1 MARKRAVAVL
11 DDPYQPVIEHYRDAL
26 AQPAPP
32 VEEFRWQPSA
42 IGPTWQRTPDGFWL
56 LPERTLGWSV
66 LGWTGVWLQL
76 RRGVPWRFTLEQ
88 ARFIL
93 HWYSLDEDGEFVYRD
108 GVFQRLKG
116 HGKDPVGATLLSVE
130 AFGPC
135 RFLEWDENGDPVAT
149 DCPDAWVQTA
159 AVSLEQT
166 KNTMRLFP
174 RLFTDEAKE
183 EFDLQ
188 IGKEQVY
195 GFGGERL
202 IQAVTSSPATLEGA
216 RATFVLP
223 NETQHWN
230 SSNSGHEMAA
240 VIERNATKSGDGAA
254 RTLRITNAYEPSED
268 SVAQR
273 DREAWEET
281 QADLAVDTGLLYDSL
296 EAGADAPLG
305 LESIAQA
312 LGLEPGDVPTKE
324 QVAEVLAEVVRSV
337 RGDSTWLRPSR
348 IVKSILDRRNPPSRS
363 RRFWYNQIDA
373 TEDAWIDP
381 KDFDLCDPGETVDPI
396 LPGDE
401 IVAFFDGSKSDDAT
415 GLMGCRVSDGHV
427 ATLGMWQKPP
437 GRRGEGWTAP
447 REAIDASVR
456 KMFATYRVVAFWAD
470 PSHTRDDETQER
482 YWDGLIDEWHREW
495 GAQLEL
501 WAVQG
506 KQGHSVMW
514 DMASPERSRQFTAAA
529 ERCVDDIE
537 ETAKAI
543 RMNPRSP
550 RLITHDGDGRL
561 KTHVRNAKRYP
572 TRYGT
577 SLWKGHRESKRKVD
591 LAVCM
596 VGARMLRRL
605 VLNNPSRKR
614 KRSGKVW

>member
-1 MARKRAVAVL
+1 MR
-11 DDPYQPVIEHYRDAL
+11 
-26 AQPAPP
+26 PAPLP
-32 VEEFRWQPSA
+32 EVHRWQPVPV
-42 IGPTWQRTPDGFWL
+42 GPTWQRTPDGFWL
-56 LPERTLGWSV
+56 LPEKTLGWQH
-66 LGWTGVWLQL
+66 LAWTGVWLQL
-76 RRGVPWRFTLEQ
+76 RRGTPWRYTDEQ
-88 ARFIL
+88 ARFL
-93 HWYSLDEDGEFVYRD
+93 LWWYALDDEGEFLFRD
-108 GVFQRLKG
+108 GVLQRLKG
-116 HGKDPVGATLLSVE
+116 WGKDPVGACLCACE
-130 AFGPC
+130 AFGPS
-135 RFLEWDENGDPVAT
+135 RFLEWGDDGEPVAT

-174 RLFTDEAKE
+174 RLFTDEAKQ

-230 SSNSGHEMAA
+230 SSNSGHEMAR

-281 QADLAVDTGLLYDSL
+281 QSGAAVDAGLLYDSL
-296 EAGADAPLG
+296 EAGPDAPLG
-305 LESIAQA
+305 LDSIAQA
-312 LGLEPGDVPTKE
+312 LGLPDGVGPTEEEVADVLTA
-324 QVAEVLAEVVRSV
+324 VVLSV
-337 RGDSTWLRPSR
+337 RGDSTWLRPKR
-348 IVKSILDRRNPPSRS
+348 IVKSILDRRNPASLS

-373 TEDAWIDP
+373 AEDAWIDP
-381 KDFDLCDPGETVDPI
+381 KDFDLCGPSDLTDAF
-396 LPGDE
+396 LSGDE
-401 IVAFFDGSKSDDAT
+401 IVMFFDGSKSDDAT
-415 GLMGCRVSDGHV
+415 GLTGCRVSDGHV
-427 ATLGMWQKPP
+427 VTLGMWQKPP
-437 GRRGEGWTAP
+437 GKRGDLWTAP
-447 REAIDASVR
+447 RAVIDDVVDKAFS
-456 KMFATYRVVAFWAD
+456 TYKVVGFFAD

-482 YWDGLIDEWHREW
+482 YWDSLVDDWHRRY
-495 GAQLEL
+495 GAQLEV

-514 DMASPERSRQFTAAA
+514 DMASPARVEQFTAAA
-529 ERCVDDIE
+529 ERCVSDIE
-537 ETAKAI
+537 ETAKAV
-543 RMNPRSP
+543 
-550 RLITHDGDGRL
+550 RLDPLADRLLTHDGDGRL
-561 KTHVRNAKRYP
+561 KTHARNAKRYP
-572 TRYGT
+572 NRYGV
-577 SLWKGHRESKRKVD
+577 SLWKGHRESKRKID

-605 VLNNPSRKR
+605 VLNNPNRKR